1 MNNPIIALTGLSL
14 LLLTASCNKD
24 DDDALQGGKGG
35 AATLNVNTF
44 HHSRRIDSAMIY
56 IKYQAKDL
64 PADGRYDDSARI
76 VKGIMDTVAVFT
88 GLKAGSYYLYGKGWD
103 RFGPYAVQGG
113 IPYQINS
120 EINLTVN
127 VPVSEE
133 GH

>member
-1 MNNPIIALTGLSL
+1 MNRNIIALTGASL
-14 LLLTASCNKD
+14 LLLTAACNK

-35 AATLNVNTF
+35 LATLSVNTF
-44 HHSRRIDSAMIY
+44 HHSRRIDSAMVY

-64 PADGRYDDSARI
+64 PANGRYDDSARV
-76 VKGIMDTVAVFT
+76 VKGTSDTVAVFT
-88 GLKAGSYYLYGKGWD
+88 GLKTGNYYLYGKGWD

-120 EINLTVN
+120 ETTLTVN